1 MTLLQCQLCL
11 LALLLVSLPP
21 TVIAQRFH
29 CVAPYDCVD
38 RPSFHIQ
45 AIVHGTYNESFW
57 LQLQAAMFQAGSDMN
72 VTFGMKLYDVYDS
85 NTMANDISAIGTS
98 FQKPDALIVSVPDGI
113 VQNAVGNLIQDY
125 QLPVFGV
132 NVGANV
138 ASAMGILGF
147 VSIDDYL
154 GGKAAGEFFASADHN
169 HTTGLKGLFV
179 NPDCK
184 FRNDGMGIY
193 AQIWLSHALVA
204 VPGTPQTVMC
214 TWKNATSG

>member
-1 MTLLQCQLCL
+1 MHRIRITVTLIL
-11 LALLLVSLPP
+11 LTAQA
-21 TVIAQRFH
+21 VIAQRFH

-45 AIVHGTYNESFW
+45 AIVHGTYNETFW
-57 LQLQAAMFQAGSDMN
+57 QQIQAAMFQAGSDMN
-72 VTFGMKLYDVYDS
+72 VTFGMKLYDTFDS
-85 NTMANDISAIGTS
+85 YQMASDISVVGSALP
-98 FQKPDALIVSVPDGI
+98 KPDALIVSVPDGI